1 MKKLLLVFGLLIAAI
16 AAFSQPRGGFDRTEM
31 VKREKEN
38 VLSKVQNLTADQKL
52 LIDGIYDEYGVTM
65 GETFEEIR
73 KSGDF
78 SQFRTKMPAL
88 QKEKDLLIKDVLRD
102 DQYIIY
108 ENVIAGGGLGMG
120 GARNQGEAQPEENK
134 SEANPKPSTITG
146 TIMAVED
153 GSGLPGAT
161 VLMINVKDSARSKFA
176 TALPDGS
183 FTVTNLEQ
191 AFYKMR
197 VTSLGY
203 KPMVRVLR
211 VNTDINMGNVPLAE
225 DIKELQAVEIKG
237 DVVPV
242 EKKGD
247 TTLYNADAYK
257 VNPDASAADLVR
269 KLPGMTI
276 TDAGVQ
282 SNGETVSQVL
292 LDGKRFFGQDPVLA
306 LNTIPAEVVKKVEV
320 FDQMSERSQ
329 FTGFDDGNTTKTLN
343 VVTREDKRDGIFGKL
358 TAGYGTDDRHNVEG
372 NINFMKDGR
381 QLTILG
387 MTNDINKK
395 NFSDGSIMGSSGGG
409 RGFGRSF
416 GGGQNLTPTGITQ
429 TQSVGVNFSDTW
441 AKKGRIESSYFF
453 DRSLF
458 DNHKVTGR
466 ESFFGGE
473 SLFYDEDAT
482 SHTENLNHR
491 MNMRLQYNLNDKNSI
506 LFRPNIS
513 FQDGE
518 SLDVTFGQTFDQ
530 SQQLINGTDNTYSGD
545 NLGYRIDGQLTWN
558 HKFDKTGRTFSV
570 ELGTNVNNTNRENIY
585 SDNRMD
591 SLFRYD
597 NTDENVSWSTG
608 FNYTEPVG
616 LSGQLN
622 ANYELSNYVRRNIR
636 DGFSYNSFTV
646 NSQTFEEGLSSHF
659 DTDYTTHK
667 PSIGL
672 RNRSLTSFYGIDLA
686 YQYVALDSRQGYPS
700 EIIVPTNKF
709 NNVLPSLM
717 SRLDLGKER
726 SLFMRYST
734 STNIPSAQQLQQV
747 VDNSNPLFM
756 SVGNPYLDQSY
767 SHQMFARY
775 SKTNT
780 EKNTNFSNFVMAST
794 TQDFITNAT
803 YRASADS
810 TLVGD
815 IVLPRGGQITQPVN
829 LNGYWNVRDNI
840 TYGFLVSPLKT
851 NVNLTLGAGYTRTPG
866 LANRISNISQTY
878 NGNTGVNLSSNISKN
893 VDFNVSYSLGLNK
906 VTNSVQA
913 NSNTSYKTHLING
926 KINLISKA
934 GTVFRSD
941 INYQIYDGGSGNFNT
956 SYILWNVSIAQK
968 FLKNDMGELSLT
980 VFDLLNQNQ
989 SITQNI
995 TSAYFEEVRSL
1006 VLQQYFMLSFTYT
1019 LRKFSKGTKN

>member
-1 MKKLLLVFGLLIAAI
+1 MKKSLLILGLLFTVLG
-16 AAFSQPRGGFDRTEM
+16 AFAQRGGFDRSEM

-38 VLSKVQNLTADQKL
+38 VFSKVENLTADQKL
-52 LIDGIYDEYGVTM
+52 LLEGIYGEYTVTM
-65 GETFEEIR
+65 DETMEEIR

-78 SQFRTKMPAL
+78 SQFRTKMPLL
-88 QKEKDLLIKDVLRD
+88 QAEKSLLIKDVLNKE
-102 DQYIIY
+102 QYTAY
-108 ENVIAGGGLGMG
+108 EKVI
-120 GARNQGEAQPEENK
+120 GADKQEENK
-134 SEANPKPSTITG
+134 TVPAAQALKISGSIIGAD
-146 TIMAVED
+146 D

-183 FTVTNLEQ
+183 FAISNLEQ

-211 VNTDINMGNVPLAE
+211 VTADVNMGVIPLAE
-225 DIKELQAVEIKG
+225 NVTELQAVEIKG

-257 VNPDASAADLVR
+257 VNPDASASDLVR
-269 KLPGMTI
+269 KMPGMTI
-276 TDAGVQ
+276 TAAGVQ
-282 SNGETVSQVL
+282 ANGETISQVL

-343 VVTREDKRDGIFGKL
+343 VVTRENKRDGTFGKI
-358 TAGYGTDDRHNVEG
+358 TAGYGTDDRHNLEG

-387 MTNDINKK
+387 MSNDINKT

-416 GGGQNLTPTGITQ
+416 GGGQSLTPTGITQ

-458 DNHKVTGR
+458 ENDETRSR

-473 SLFYDEDAT
+473 SLFYDENAT
-482 SHTENLNHR
+482 SNNENLNHR

-506 LFRPNIS
+506 VFRPNIR
-513 FQDGE
+513 FQDSE
-518 SLDVTFGQTFDQ
+518 SLDVTFGQTFDEN
-530 SQQLINGTDNTYSGD
+530 QQLINGTDNTYSGD
-545 NLGYRIDGQLTWN
+545 NLGYRIDGELTWN
-558 HKFDKTGRTFSV
+558 HKFNKTGRTFSV
-570 ELGTNVNNTNRENIY
+570 ELGTNINNTNRENIF
-585 SDNRMD
+585 SDNQLD

-597 NTDENVSWSTG
+597 NTDENVSMTTE
-608 FNYTEPVG
+608 FNFTEPIG
-616 LSGQLN
+616 LKGQLN

-646 NSQTFEEGLSSHF
+646 NSQTFENGLSSHF
-659 DTDYTTHK
+659 DTDYMTHK
-667 PSIGL
+667 PSLGF
-672 RNRSLTSFYGIDLA
+672 RNRSMSGFFGFDLA
-686 YQYVALDSRQGYPS
+686 YQYVALDSRQGFPS
-700 EIIVPTNKF
+700 EIIIPTNTF
-709 NNVLPSLM
+709 NNFLPSIM
-717 SRLDLGKER
+717 SRMDLGKER
-726 SLFMRYST
+726 SLFFRYST
-734 STNIPSAQQLQQV
+734 NTDIPSAQQLQQV

-756 SVGNPYLDQSY
+756 SVGNAFLDQSF
-767 SHQMFARY
+767 SHQLFARY

-780 EKNTNFSNFVMAST
+780 EKNTNFSNFVSART
-794 TQDFITNAT
+794 TQNFITNAT

-810 TLVGD
+810 ALVGD
-815 IVLPRGGQITQPVN
+815 IILPRGGQLSQPIN
-829 LNGYWNVRDNI
+829 LNGYWNVRDNV
-840 TYGFLVSPLKT
+840 TYGFLISPLKT
-851 NVNLTLGAGYTRTPG
+851 NVNLTLGVGYTRTPG
-866 LANRISNISQTY
+866 EANRISNISETY
-878 NGNTGVNLSSNISKN
+878 NGNTGINLSSNISER
-893 VDFNVSYSLGLNK
+893 VDFNISYNTGLNK

-913 NSNTSYKTHLING
+913 SRNTNYTTHLING
-926 KINLISKA
+926 KINLLSKG

-941 INYQIYDGGSGNFNT
+941 INYQIYNGVSADFDT
-956 SYILWNVSIAQK
+956 SYILWNISVAQK
-968 FLKNDMGELSLT
+968 FLKNDMGEIALT

-989 SITQNI
+989 SITQNVN
-995 TSAYFEEVRSL
+995 SAYFEEVRSL

-1019 LRKFSKGTKN
+1019 LRKFNKSK

>member
-1 MKKLLLVFGLLIAAI
+1 MKKSLLVLVLVLTAVAVL
-16 AAFSQPRGGFDRTEM
+16 AQRGGFDRSEM

-38 VLSKVQNLTADQKL
+38 IYAKVEGLSADQKML
-52 LIDGIYDEYGVTM
+52 LEGIYEEYGVTLD
-65 GETFEEIR
+65 ETIEEIR

-88 QKEKDLLIKDVLRD
+88 QQEKSLLIRDVLTAE
-102 DQYIIY
+102 QYATY
-108 ENVIAGGGLGMG
+108 EKVI
-120 GARNQGEAQPEENK
+120 GADRQATNNTETKAQPVK
-134 SEANPKPSTITG
+134 LSGKIIGAD
-146 TIMAVED
+146 D

-183 FTVTNLEQ
+183 FTVTNLDQ

-211 VNTDINMGNVPLAE
+211 VNTDINMGAIPLAE
-225 DIKELQAVEIKG
+225 DVTELQAVEIKG

-247 TTLYNADAYK
+247 TTLYNADAYQ

-276 TDAGVQ
+276 TATGVQ

-306 LNTIPAEVVKKVEV
+306 LNTIPAEVVQKVEV

-343 VVTREDKRDGIFGKL
+343 VVTRENKRNGTFGKI

-372 NINFMKDGR
+372 NVNFMKDGR

-387 MTNDINKK
+387 MSNDINKT
-395 NFSDGSIMGSSGGG
+395 NFSDGSIMGSSRGG

-416 GGGQNLTPTGITQ
+416 GGGQELTPTGITQ

-458 DNHKVTGR
+458 DNHQVKSR

-482 SHTENLNHR
+482 TSTENMNHR

-506 LFRPNIS
+506 VFRPNIS
-513 FQDGE
+513 FQDNE
-518 SLDVTFGQTFDQ
+518 SLDVTFGQTFDEN
-530 SQQLINGTDNTYSGD
+530 QQLINGTDNTYSGD
-545 NLGYRIDGQLTWN
+545 NLGYRIDGELTWN
-558 HKFDKTGRTFSV
+558 HKFNKTGRTFSV
-570 ELGTNVNNTNRENIY
+570 ELGTNINNTNRENIY
-585 SDNRMD
+585 SDNQLD

-597 NTDENVSWSTG
+597 NTDENVSMKYE

-616 LSGQLN
+616 LNGQLN

-646 NSQTFEEGLSSHF
+646 DNQRFEEGLSSHF

-667 PSIGL
+667 PGVGF
-672 RNRSLTSFYGIDLA
+672 RNRSMTGFFGVDLE

-700 EIIVPTNKF
+700 EIIVPTNTF
-709 NNVLPSLM
+709 NNFLPSIM
-717 SRLDLGKER
+717 SRMDLGKER
-726 SLFMRYST
+726 SLFFRYST
-734 STNIPSAQQLQQV
+734 STDIPSAQQLQQV

-756 SVGNPYLDQSY
+756 SVGNAYLDQSY
-767 SHQMFARY
+767 SHQFFARF

-780 EKNTNFSNFVMAST
+780 EKNTNFSNFVMVRA
-794 TQDFITNAT
+794 TQDYITNAT
-803 YRASADS
+803 YSASADS
-810 TLVGD
+810 VLVGD
-815 IVLPRGGQITQPVN
+815 IILPRGGQLAQPIN

-866 LANRISNISQTY
+866 EANRITNISQTF
-878 NGNTGVNLSSNISKN
+878 NGNTGINLSSNINKN
-893 VDFNVSYSLGLNK
+893 VDFNISYNAGLNR
-906 VTNSVQA
+906 VTNSVQDR
-913 NSNTSYKTHLING
+913 SNTRYTTHLING
-926 KINLISKA
+926 KINLISKG

-941 INYQIYDGGSGNFNT
+941 VNYQIYDGVSADFDT
-956 SYILWNVSIAQK
+956 SYILWNISIAQK
-968 FLKNDMGELSLT
+968 FLKNDMGEVSLT

-1006 VLQQYFMLSFTYT
+1006 VLQQYFMVSFTYT
-1019 LRKFSKGTKN
+1019 LRKFAKGK